1 MRTATTIF
9 PTKSTALRAGLL
21 ASTAFMSPVERAMG
35 RFMRAPVDHG
45 GDGGSGD
52 GGSSEGDAGAGDAG
66 AGDAGAGDGDAGTGD
81 GGDAGDGDDD
91 GSGGTALGDGADDDA
106 DGDAGDDDGS
116 GDGEGDASEG
126 APETYDLTTE
136 GIELDPEMVGE
147 AEPILRELNL
157 TNDQA
162 KKFVPIAAKMVDRA
176 VEATV
181 NDIVA
186 KGNAQRKEWL
196 DSAKAADDIGGAKW
210 DATMHMAAKGLDA
223 LGFVKADKDR
233 NVEAHP
239 FRLVLESTGFGN
251 NPDMIRMAA
260 KLGELVS
267 EDGDFVRADASAP
280 GAKGDVAKRLYPND

>member
-9 PTKSTALRAGLL
+9 PTKSTALRGALL
-21 ASTAFMSPVERAMG
+21 ASAAFMSPVERAMG
-35 RFMRAPVDHG
+35 RFMRAPDDHSG
-45 GDGGSGD
+45 GDGGSG
-52 GGSSEGDAGAGDAG
+52 GGDSSEGDAGTGDAGAGDAG
-66 AGDAGAGDGDAGTGD
+66 AGGDDAGAGD

-91 GSGGTALGDGADDDA
+91 GSGGTALGDGS
-106 DGDAGDDDGS
+106 DAGDDDGD
-116 GDGEGDASEG
+116 GDGSGEGDGDAAEG
-126 APETYDLTTE
+126 APEAYDLTTE
-136 GIELDPEMVGE
+136 GVDLDPEMIAE

-162 KKFVPIAAKMVDRA
+162 KKFVPVAAKLMDRA
-176 VEATV
+176 VDATV

-210 DATMHMAAKGLDA
+210 DATMHLAAKGLDA
-223 LGFVKADKDR
+223 LGFVKADKDK

-239 FRLVLESTGFGN
+239 FRLALEATGFGN
-251 NPDMIRMAA
+251 HPDMIRMAA

-267 EDGDFVRADASAP
+267 EDGDFVRADASSPA
-280 GAKGDVAKRLYPND
+280 AKGDVAKRLYPND

>member
-1 MRTATTIF
+1 MLVPATAARATVMPALVMAAVLAMMTAAAARRSATAGMTAATLGTVTDPARAKATAMAPRARPKPTT
-9 PTKSTALRAGLL
+9 S
-21 ASTAFMSPVERAMG
+21 SVEG
-35 RFMRAPVDHG
+35 VD
-45 GDGGSGD
+45 
-52 GGSSEGDAGAGDAG
+52 
-66 AGDAGAGDGDAGTGD
+66 
-81 GGDAGDGDDD
+81 
-91 GSGGTALGDGADDDA
+91 
-106 DGDAGDDDGS
+106 
-116 GDGEGDASEG
+116 
-126 APETYDLTTE
+126 
-136 GIELDPEMVGE
+136 LDPEIVGE

-162 KKFVPIAAKMVDRA
+162 KKFVPIAAKMMDRA
-176 VEATV
+176 VDATV

-196 DSAKAADDIGGAKW
+196 DSAKAAEDIGGAKW

-223 LGFVKADKDR
+223 LGFVKADKDK

-239 FRLVLESTGFGN
+239 FRLALEQTGFGN
-251 NPDMIRMAA
+251 HPDMIRMAA